1 MGIGLSELSATE
13 ILLTS
18 VAEKALRSAIWVFS
32 WSSSERPMYTSA
44 SRPRNTSSLDWM
56 NLVMLAKTKTP
67 FQELWRGCFLTSRT
81 AQRSVPLN
89 QPYGTTLGAQHLED
103 LGETLSGELSSS
115 ELKRGNVSAV
125 FYSVEFHVEWFEPLV
140 IGWYS
145 LLQSSG
151 QWGDSFSR
159 VCPTLF
165 FFRFS
170 GKLLESKYFTSL
182 GKFLTCLGC

>member
-44 SRPRNTSSLDWM
+44 SRPRNTSSLDYDDHSQ
-56 NLVMLAKTKTP
+56 NLGMLAKTKRAMKGA
-67 FQELWRGCFLTSRT
+67 LLTSRT

-151 QWGDSFSR
+151 Q
-159 VCPTLF
+159 
-165 FFRFS
+165 
-170 GKLLESKYFTSL
+170 
-182 GKFLTCLGC
+182 